1 MKVDLWTKG
10 DLRACQFSGLPR
22 LAQQC
27 CCPHVL
33 ALRIVHVI
41 CWRSRVP
48 VGMLGTFF
56 NAKMNV
62 FFFQDYCFQPFVL
75 VKRKNSVLFSSTA
88 SFQPQDPVSKSQPG
102 SIVPCFSFTYNS
114 PPGPSIS
121 MPMTPLMCSLALVYL
136 DITTMRTTITI
147 TINKNNSF
155 VVKLDARAPGWQL
168 WW

>member
-1 MKVDLWTKG
+1 MIWERNVTLGLVSSVD
-10 DLRACQFSGLPR
+10 SPGLPKS
-22 LAQQC
+22 AAAHMYW
-27 CCPHVL
+27 PS
-33 ALRIVHVI
+33 ALFMWSVGGAESPLG
-41 CWRSRVP
+41 CWEP
-48 VGMLGTFF
+48 FF
-56 NAKMNV
+56 NANMNV
-62 FFFQDYCFQPFVL
+62 SFFQDYCFQPFVL
-75 VKRKNSVLFSSTA
+75 VNRKNSVLFSSTA
-88 SFQPQDPVSKSQPG
+88 SFQPQDPVSKSQSG

-136 DITTMRTTITI
+136 DITIMRTTITI